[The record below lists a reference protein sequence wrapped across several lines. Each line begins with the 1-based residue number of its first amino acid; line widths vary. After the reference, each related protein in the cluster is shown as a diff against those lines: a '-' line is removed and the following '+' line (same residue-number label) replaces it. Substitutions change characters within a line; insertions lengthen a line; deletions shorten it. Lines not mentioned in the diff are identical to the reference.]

1 MGSIKILV
9 NKDIPIQ
16 GRREAE
22 LRVIFLRKW
31 DGRCFYKGISVGR
44 KRLVSS
50 KWTHATC
57 LLEISECKWAQ
68 IEHHSTGYSRKQFAH
83 CCEVT
88 YADMTLVSEQQLQVW
103 CSASGT
109 LPKNFPSQLYD
120 TVAIKIPLVLLP
132 PGQTQLQS
140 RKPQKQTTR
149 KPLTGSYSSNSR
161 VTEYLLC
168 TKHRFWDY
176 KRKTLVTARWV
187 KN

>member
-1 MGSIKILV
+1 MKKEENSCDTGLWSL
-9 NKDIPIQ
+9 
-16 GRREAE
+16 
-22 LRVIFLRKW
+22 FLN
-31 DGRCFYKGISVGR
+31 C
-44 KRLVSS
+44 
-50 KWTHATC
+50 
-57 LLEISECKWAQ
+57 CKWAQ
-68 IEHHSTGYSRKQFAH
+68 IEHHSTGYSRKRFAH

-109 LPKNFPSQLYD
+109 LPKNFPSQLYN
-120 TVAIKIPLVLLP
+120 TVAIKIPLVPLP

-149 KPLTGSYSSNSR
+149 KPLTGSYSSNSI

-187 KN
+187 KNQWKLQGDLTFIHWIYYNKAPTLCELQT